1 MGGEFRRA
9 LKGGDHAGSQN
20 RHPARL
26 GIGEKVSWLSRCSR
40 FAGGSGGQSTR
51 QPSAILGVTRARFA
65 AVAQRIENGLRFGQ
79 DMIQPYEADPD

>member
-1 MGGEFRRA
+1 MR
-9 LKGGDHAGSQN
+9 DHRTATPRDLGSVK
-20 RHPARL
+20 RFHGSPDARGLPA
-26 GIGEKVSWLSRCSR
+26 V
-40 FAGGSGGQSTR
+40 SGGQSTR